1 MFLLYGPAILM
12 QKLFSNIILSGII
25 NGVSQLSTIP
35 FLFSVNSNVN
45 RREGLMAMFGLMAV
59 FTFAQGLLPSSQ
71 AGASVLLLVLFFVA
85 RFFINLNSN
94 FFVCVIN

>member
-71 AGASVLLLVLFFVA
+71 TGASLVLLVLFFVA